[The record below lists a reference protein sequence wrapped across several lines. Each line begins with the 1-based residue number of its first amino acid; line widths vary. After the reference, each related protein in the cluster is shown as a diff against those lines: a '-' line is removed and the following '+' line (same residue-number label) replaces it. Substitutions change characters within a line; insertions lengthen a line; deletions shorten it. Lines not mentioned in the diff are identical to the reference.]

1 MFGKKHRPP
10 PPEARALLTRLRAR
24 GWKGEAERDELLK
37 KLTAFQG
44 LDPVDVGWL
53 AADQDSGLKSA
64 GLVLLNRVPW
74 EAAAES
80 LFPFLSNHGEQARKT
95 AMASLEVLAG
105 PGFVHKVPG
114 MLAHTDPAVILAA
127 MEWLKKNPSDK
138 ALEWITPAL
147 SATSSLVRRKAFTIV
162 EAAPGRRAWLM
173 ALHALDHDDEDLRF
187 RAVNVLAKTPDEA
200 MIAPL
205 LKRCNNDSARV
216 QDAVIAALAPL
227 LGTGDPRY
235 NEYILPLLSDINPK
249 VRQMATRILGTQEP
263 AKVADAFLRGYC
275 NRYGPGRDR
284 AIEGLKTLG
293 SKYMIPF
300 LERDHDPDH
309 SIAALAAS
317 IAVTLR
323 IPEAVPHC
331 IAFLTGEDWWLRDRA
346 AQALAEI
353 RDERALPSMLQLLDD
368 PDSDISAAA
377 ALGIWGTAKAL
388 PGLLAAFKKGT
399 NDLRLE
405 ILDSFARIDD
415 PRIPGLLEQIS
426 KMAADPLVQDKAA
439 RLIAARAGNIPFYE
453 VVTTIVKNFEP
464 IDFQKTPRPTLM
476 ELFRHARAVGAS
488 DLHVAAGTRPHLR
501 TLGRLSPMPLSEL
514 QEKEIEKAILDIL
527 TPAQREELRV
537 KRQIDFCYR
546 HQELGRFRTNV
557 FYQRKGLN
565 AVFRLIPFE
574 VPSLSEIG
582 LPENVWEITTFSQ
595 GLVLVTGPAG
605 CGKTTTLASLV
616 DRINQTEHSH
626 ILTIED
632 PIEYIHTNK
641 ESLVNQR
648 EIPAHSESFAKAL
661 RQSLREDPD
670 VILVGE
676 MRDLETISL
685 AITASETGHLVL
697 GTLHTTTAS
706 STVDRIINVFPPDQQ
721 GQIRMMLADS
731 LKAVISQSLVPRRDG
746 AGRVAAWE
754 ILRNTPNVAGLIREG
769 KTFQIPTAIQ
779 TGLAAGMILMDM
791 SLLKLVE
798 EGLVEPQVAYDR
810 ALRKEPFEALLGAA
824 EAAAEGGTAA

>member
-24 GWKGEAERDELLK
+24 SWKGEVERDELLK
-37 KLTAFQG
+37 KLTPFQG
-44 LDPVDVGWL
+44 LDPEYVGWL
-53 AADQDSGLKSA
+53 AADHDAGLRQA

-80 LFPFLSNHGEQARKT
+80 LYPFLSNHGEQARKN

-105 PGFVHKVPG
+105 PGFVHKIPG

-138 ALEWITPAL
+138 ALDWITPAL

-162 EAAPGRRAWLM
+162 EATPGKKSWNM
-173 ALHALDHDDEDLRF
+173 ALAALEHDDEDLRF
-187 RAVNVLAKTPDEA
+187 RSVNVLAKMPDEA

-205 LKRCNNDSARV
+205 LKRCHNDTARV
-216 QDAVIAALAPL
+216 QDAVIAALGPL
-227 LGTGDPRY
+227 LGTGNPRY
-235 NEYILPLLSDINPK
+235 NEYILPLLSDVNPK
-249 VRQMATRILGTQEP
+249 VRQLATRILGTQDP
-263 AKVADAFLRGYC
+263 AMVADAFLRGYC
-275 NRYGPGRDR
+275 NRFGPGRDR

-293 SKYMIPF
+293 SRYMVPF
-300 LERDHDPDH
+300 LDRDHDPDP
-309 SIAALAAS
+309 SIAALASS

-331 IAFLTGEDWWLRDRA
+331 IRFLAGEDWWLRDRA

-353 RDERALPSMLQLLDD
+353 RDERALEPMLKLLQD
-368 PDSDISAAA
+368 PDSDIFAAA
-377 ALGIWGTAKAL
+377 ALGVWGTPKAL
-388 PGLLAAFKKGT
+388 AGLLEAFKKGT
-399 NDLRLE
+399 KDLQLE
-405 ILDSFARIDD
+405 ILDSFARIND
-415 PRIPGLLEQIS
+415 PRVPALLEQIGKKS
-426 KMAADPLVQDKAA
+426 AEPLVADKAT

-453 VVTTIVKNFEP
+453 VVTTITKTFAP
-464 IDFQKTPRPTLM
+464 IDFEKNSRPNLL
-476 ELFRHARAVGAS
+476 ELFRHARAIGAS
-488 DLHVAAGTRPHLR
+488 DMHVAAGTRPHIR
-501 TLGRLSPMPLSEL
+501 TLGRLSPLPLAEVAAS
-514 QEKEIEKAILDIL
+514 EIERWIEEIL
-527 TPAQREELRV
+527 TPAQRKDLKE

-546 HQELGRFRTNV
+546 HGELGRFRTNV
-557 FYQRKGLN
+557 FYQRKGMN

-582 LPENVWEITTFSQ
+582 FPESLWEITSFSQ

-616 DRINQTEHSH
+616 DRVNQTEHSH

-641 ESLVNQR
+641 ESLINQR
-648 EIPAHSESFAKAL
+648 EVPAHSESFAKAL

-706 STVDRIINVFPPDQQ
+706 STVDRIINAFPPDQQ
-721 GQIRMMLADS
+721 GQIRMMIADS
-731 LKAVISQSLVPRRDG
+731 LKAVISQSLLPRRDG
-746 AGRVAAWE
+746 AGRIAAWE
-754 ILRNTPNVAGLIREG
+754 ILRNTPNVAGLVRDG

-779 TGLAAGMILMDM
+779 TGAGAGMMLMDM
-791 SLLKLVE
+791 SLMKLVE
-798 EGLVEPQVAYDR
+798 EGLIEPQTAYDR
-810 ALRKEPFEALLGAA
+810 ALRKEPFEAMLGVTDSAA
-824 EAAAEGGTAA
+824 GGTAA

>member
-24 GWKGEAERDELLK
+24 GWKGEADRDELLK

-44 LDPVDVGWL
+44 LDPIDVGWL
-53 AADQDSGLKSA
+53 AADQDTGVRQA
-64 GLVLLNRVPW
+64 GLVLLNRVAW

-80 LFPFLSNHGEQARKT
+80 LFPFLSNHGEHARKT

-105 PGFVHKVPG
+105 PGFVHKIPA

-162 EAAPGRRAWLM
+162 EATAGRKAWLM
-173 ALHALDHDDEDLRF
+173 ALAALEHDDEDLRF
-187 RAVNVLAKTPDEA
+187 RAVGVLAKTPEEG

-235 NEYILPLLSDINPK
+235 NEYILPLLSDVNPK

-263 AKVADAFLRGYC
+263 SKVADAFLRGYC

-293 SKYMIPF
+293 SKYMVPF
-300 LERDHDPDH
+300 LERDHDPDP
-309 SIAALAAS
+309 SIGALAAS

-331 IAFLTGEDWWLRDRA
+331 IAFLSGEDWWLRDRA

-353 RDERALPSMLQLLDD
+353 RDERALEPMLKLLDD

-377 ALGIWGTAKAL
+377 ALGVWGTPKAL

-405 ILDSFARIDD
+405 ILDSFARIED
-415 PRIPGLLEQIS
+415 PRIAALLEQIG
-426 KMAADPLVQDKAA
+426 KMAQDPLVADKAS

-453 VVTTIVKNFEP
+453 VVTTIVKTFEP
-464 IDFQKTPRPTLM
+464 VDFQKTPHPTLP

-488 DLHVAAGTRPHLR
+488 DLHVASGTRPQIR
-501 TLGRLSPMPLSEL
+501 TLGRLSPLPLAEL
-514 QEKEIEKAILDIL
+514 EDQELARSIDEIL
-527 TPAQREELRV
+527 TPAQRAELKER
-537 KRQIDFCYR
+537 RQIDFCYR
-546 HQELGRFRTNV
+546 HPELGRFRTNV
-557 FYQRKGLN
+557 FFQRKGIN

-574 VPSLSEIG
+574 VPGLAEIG
-582 LPENVWEITTFSQ
+582 LPESVWEITSFSQ

-632 PIEYIHTNK
+632 PIEYIHINK
-641 ESLVNQR
+641 ESLINQR
-648 EIPAHSESFAKAL
+648 EVPAHSESFAKAL

-697 GTLHTTTAS
+697 GTLHTTTSS
-706 STVDRIINVFPPDQQ
+706 STVDRMINVFPPDQQ

-731 LKAVISQSLVPRRDG
+731 LKAVISQTLLPRRDG
-746 AGRVAAWE
+746 AGRIAAWE
-754 ILRNTPNVAGLIREG
+754 ILRNTPNVSGLVREG

-779 TGLAAGMILMDM
+779 TGAAAGMMLMDM
-791 SLLKLVE
+791 SLMKLVE
-798 EGLVEPQVAYDR
+798 EGSIEPQVAFDR
-810 ALRKEPFEALLGAA
+810 ALRKEPFEAMLGVT
-824 EAAAEGGTAA
+824 EPAEGGTAA